1 MKHTKSL
8 RNWVRAACLMLPI
21 GLCAPAIAQED
32 ANQGAY
38 WAHERSDLRADEN
51 VRFGR
56 LENGMGYAIL
66 RNETP
71 PGTASVR
78 MALNVGA
85 LSETDPQ
92 QGLAHFIEHMAFNG
106 TTNVPEG
113 EMVHLLERYGLAFG
127 ADTNASTNE
136 TFVNYRL
143 DMPNVEEETIDA
155 VMFLM
160 RETASEI
167 LMQTGAIDRER
178 GVIMGEMRSRDTPLM
193 QFWTQQANFHYP
205 GSIMAERDVIGT
217 PDTIQ
222 NVPRSEFV
230 DYYTRYYTPERA
242 ILVVVGDID
251 PDDIENRIRNGF
263 ALDIDGIDVD
273 QVEGFTTWERTDT
286 PTALPDY
293 ESERD
298 YSRPDFEYFHHP
310 EALTLITVDA
320 ISQHDAAPDSRTAR
334 IQGLLRN
341 LGSSILSRR
350 FQVLVN
356 SGEAPV
362 SQASAF
368 SSEPYDAYRRASV
381 FAVGTPAGWR
391 DAVGLLENEIRRATE
406 HGFTQAELDEQ
417 LANMRTNMREAAE
430 EAGTR
435 ESANLSDGLWFS
447 WLNDDVF
454 THPTDNYAL
463 FQMLE
468 PAITVEAVEAA
479 FREYWVNG
487 APLVMVGSREEIA
500 DGENEVRRVWEAAS
514 AVEVEAPEEVET
526 AAWAYSDF
534 GTPGSIVA
542 QSHDT
547 ELDVH
552 QYTFDNGVRLN
563 VKQTDYADNEVR
575 VRIDFGAGN
584 LTEQPAPGSGAMAFS
599 ALGGGG
605 LEAHTA
611 DEITRIFAGR
621 SVSQG
626 GFTSNGAFTF
636 SGATSPTDF
645 EAQMELYAAH
655 FVAPGWRSQGLDQ
668 FKAISGEIRRLQ
680 MAQTFGVFNTVISRM
695 LRDGDPRFG
704 FPTEEEVAG
713 FSVEHARAFLE
724 PALQDGPMEIT
735 IVGDIDPAE
744 AVGVAARTLGALPDR
759 RDTSR
764 AAPGAD
770 QINFPAPTPEAE
782 IIRFSGQEYQGMANV
797 FWPTDD
803 GRNTHYLRTLH
814 LLRTILRL
822 RATDLFREQEAA
834 TYSAAVNH
842 SASTTYEGYGY
853 LWLGLDVTADQVTRM
868 FAIADELAA
877 DMAAGNITEDEL
889 LRARMPIIEGLDE
902 QQRDNQFWTNGLAR
916 TQRDPAR
923 MDRLRDVASQFE
935 AVTLEEIRALA
946 AEVFDPDAAVRYAV
960 YSQDADLD
968 DLRSGPDDE

>member
-1 MKHTKSL
+1 MKHTTSV

-21 GLCAPAIAQED
+21 SLCAPAFAQSDAAED
-32 ANQGAY
+32 AY

-56 LENGMGYAIL
+56 LENGMGFAIL

-78 MALNVGA
+78 MAINVGA

-127 ADTNASTNE
+127 ADTNASTSE

-143 DMPNVEEETIDA
+143 DMPNVDAETLDA

-193 QFWTQQANFHYP
+193 QFWTEQAHFHYP
-205 GSIMAERDVIGT
+205 GSVMAERNVIGT
-217 PDTIQ
+217 PETIQ

-242 ILVVVGDID
+242 ILVVVGDVD
-251 PDDIENRIRNGF
+251 PEDIENRIRNGF
-263 ALDIDGIDVD
+263 PLDIDGIDVD
-273 QVEGFTTWERTDT
+273 QVEGFSTWERTDIPT
-286 PTALPDY
+286 PLPSYD
-293 ESERD
+293 SDRD
-298 YSRPDFEYFHHP
+298 YSQPDFEYFHHP

-320 ISQHDAAPDSRTAR
+320 ISEQEAAPDSRNAR
-334 IQGLLRN
+334 IQSMLRN

-356 SGEAPV
+356 SGNAPI
-362 SQASAF
+362 SQASVF
-368 SSEPYDAYRRASV
+368 SSEPYDAYRRGTV

-391 DAVGLLENEIRRATE
+391 DAVGLLENEIRRAVE

-435 ESANLSDGLWFS
+435 ESANLSDGIWFS
-447 WLNDDVF
+447 WLADNVF
-454 THPTDNYAL
+454 THPSDSYAL

-468 PAITVEAVEAA
+468 SAITVEAVEAA
-479 FREYWVNG
+479 FREYWTSG

-500 DGENEVRRVWEAAS
+500 DGEDEVRRVWDAAS
-514 AVEVEAPEEVET
+514 QIAVEAPEEVET
-526 AAWAYSDF
+526 AEWAYTDF
-534 GTPGSIVA
+534 GTPGRIVA
-542 QSHDT
+542 QSHDA

-563 VKQTDYADNEVR
+563 VKQTEFADNEVR

-584 LTEQPAPGSGAMAFS
+584 LGEQPAPASGAMAFS
-599 ALGGGG
+599 ALSGGG
-605 LEAHTA
+605 LEAHTP

-626 GFTSNGAFTF
+626 GFTSNSAFAF
-636 SGATSPTDF
+636 NGATTPTDF
-645 EAQMELYAAH
+645 EAQMELYAAY
-655 FVAPGWRSQGLDQ
+655 FTAPGWRSQGLDQ

-680 MAQTFGVFNTVISRM
+680 MAQTFGAFNTVISRM
-695 LRDGDPRFG
+695 LRDGDQRFG
-704 FPTEEEVAG
+704 FPTEEEVEN
-713 FSVEHARAFLE
+713 FTVDHARAFLE

-735 IVGDIDPAE
+735 IIGDIDPAE
-744 AVGVAARTLGALPDR
+744 AVRVAARTLGALPPR
-759 RDTSR
+759 RQNAR
-764 AAPGAD
+764 IVEGAD
-770 QINFPAPTPEAE
+770 QLTFPAPTPEAE
-782 IIRFSGQEYQGMANV
+782 IIRFAGQEYQGMANV

-803 GRNTHYLRTLH
+803 GRDTHYLRTLH
-814 LLRTILRL
+814 LLRSILRL

-842 SASTTYEGYGY
+842 TAGTTYEDYGY

-868 FAIADELAA
+868 FAIADQLAA
-877 DMAAGNITEDEL
+877 DMASGNITEDEL
-889 LRARMPIIEGLDE
+889 LRARTPIIEGLDE
-902 QQRDNQFWTNGLAR
+902 QRRDNQYWLGGLAR
-916 TQRDPAR
+916 SQRDPER
-923 MDRLRDVASQFE
+923 MDRLRDVAGQFE
-935 AVTLEEIRALA
+935 AVTLDEIRALA
-946 AEVFDPDAAVRYAV
+946 TEVFDPDAAVRYAL

-968 DLRSGPDDE
+968 NLRSGPEDE